1 MQKMTFEIA
10 WQLTSSPLS
19 LQTINQKKLE
29 LVYSTEIPRVQLIS
43 QLVLFTQNSISL
55 EALCVYIIVRLP
67 QISCLMH
74 GSI

>member
-29 LVYSTEIPRVQLIS
+29 LVYSTEILRVQLIS

-55 EALCVYIIVRLP
+55 EALCVYIIVRLR

-74 GSI
+74 ESI

>member
-29 LVYSTEIPRVQLIS
+29 LVYSTEILRVQFIS
-43 QLVLFTQNSISL
+43 QLVLFTQNPISL

-74 GSI
+74 ESI

>member
-1 MQKMTFEIA
+1 MTFEIA
-10 WQLTSSPLS
+10 WQLTSSTLS

-29 LVYSTEIPRVQLIS
+29 LVYSTEILRVQLIS

-74 GSI
+74 ESI

>member
-1 MQKMTFEIA
+1 MTFEIA

-67 QISCLMH
+67 QISYLMH
-74 GSI
+74 ESI